1 MNEELFLAARV
12 AIGRSAR
19 KRNEDADPLLDRA
32 LANDAL
38 LVLAEAR
45 GVPVDG
51 STPFPATLWLGGATD
66 TYAGR
71 AFTGSIAQFVAL
83 LEQRAKVIAPKRTG
97 WIVEPTTNPTGRRTN
112 QATLALH
119 ALFLDADGTGEWNSL
134 LANLKTL
141 GFAFIAYQ
149 SGGWSAEM
157 PKWRVVLPLTRPF
170 DTSNE
175 QKQTAWKMLYNH
187 CRVVFGALAQLKG
200 VGFDPA
206 TETPCSPWFLTER
219 RDAADTT
226 RQVIWQAGYS
236 LDLTALCLALPDAPA
251 TEIYDDSEAIQP
263 VVGEKM
269 NDVRFRT
276 LVQTLTIHTSAIP
289 VGRRDLYL
297 ALTGALLDR
306 GVSPTDTLAI
316 VEAVSANYPRSHPE
330 KHRDNVHNAR
340 TTIARW
346 LAGER
351 VTRIGTL
358 NSVAPTLAHVL
369 DMVLPSAA
377 QQIAQA
383 TRAIIDARQAPTAPT
398 PPVPVPV
405 PPKPPAPTVKLRR
418 GLSELGKEIA
428 NLCRNLKDRYA
439 FEKTVLT
446 QFVNGSPLPPEYQT
460 AEVVGKAMFVLGLFI
475 GKDTLWSEVLDF
487 ASMSLGA
494 LTLDVNAMASV
505 ERCFYEGRANLLKR
519 LRKQA
524 LVTEAYT
531 QARDAYFK
539 DLK

>member
-1 MNEELFLAARV
+1 MNEELFLTARL
-12 AIGRSAR
+12 AIGRSS
-19 KRNEDADPLLDRA
+19 RNEASDPLLNRA
-32 LANDAL
+32 LATDAL
-38 LVLAEAR
+38 TALAEAR
-45 GVPVDG
+45 GVLVDG

-66 TYAGR
+66 TYDGR

-83 LEQRAKVIAPKRTG
+83 LEARATVIAPKRTG

-119 ALFLDADGTGEWNSL
+119 ALFLDADGTGEWHSL
-134 LANLKTL
+134 IAELKTL
-141 GFAFIAYQ
+141 GLAFIAYQ
-149 SGGWSAEM
+149 SGGWSSQV
-157 PKWRVVLPLTRPF
+157 PKWRVILPLTRPF

-175 QKQTAWKMLYNH
+175 QKQTAWKTLYTH
-187 CRVVFGALAQLKG
+187 CRVVFGTLAQLKG

-219 RDAADTT
+219 RAASDTT

-236 LDLTALCLALPDAPA
+236 LDLTALCLALPDVPA
-251 TEIYDDSEAIQP
+251 TEIYDNGEAIQP

-276 LVQTLTIHTSAIP
+276 LVQTLTVYTSSIP

-306 GVSPTDTLAI
+306 GVSPADTLAI

-346 LAGER
+346 CAGER

-358 NSVAPTLAHVL
+358 NTVAPVLAHVL
-369 DMVLPSAA
+369 DRVLPSAA
-377 QQIAQA
+377 QQIATA
-383 TRAIIDARQAPTAPT
+383 TSAIIEARLPT
-398 PPVPVPV
+398 PTV
-405 PPKPPAPTVKLRR
+405 PPKPLAPTIKLRR

-446 QFVNGSPLPPEYQT
+446 QFVNGSPLPPTSQT
-460 AEVVGKAMFVLGLFI
+460 ADVVGKAMFVLGLFL

-487 ASMSLGA
+487 ASMSLGS

-519 LRKQA
+519 LKKQA